1 MLLFLCYN
9 EVGDIMQDLKLLKI
23 FKVVAEEE
31 NMTHASERLF
41 IAQPAITRYIK
52 ELEKELNVELFQRTN
67 KGLKL
72 TEEGS
77 KLYKKIKGPIDE
89 LDNVDMDL
97 DKSIKIGSH
106 FTFYSK
112 LFGEKISKI
121 YKEIPSITV
130 DLINKEISDMIIDL
144 KNKKIDIVLS
154 KKIDD
159 IDDDIDYIRVGEVHD
174 IIIGGKD
181 SNEEISLDELKDSLL
196 CMPGKTTV
204 SYNNFFKKINISE
217 SEFKNI
223 KNISYNTMVIMINNL
238 NGYGLV
244 TEEYFKEDLDKGII
258 KKINI
263 NTDLITEYG
272 IYYNKNNKSEL
283 IKKVID
289 YLK

>member
-1 MLLFLCYN
+1 MSY
-9 EVGDIMQDLKLLKI
+9 
-23 FKVVAEEE
+23 
-31 NMTHASERLF
+31 
-41 IAQPAITRYIK
+41 
-52 ELEKELNVELFQRTN
+52 
-67 KGLKL
+67 
-72 TEEGS
+72 
-77 KLYKKIKGPIDE
+77 
-89 LDNVDMDL
+89 MDL

-130 DLINKEISDMIIDL
+130 NLINKETSDMIIDL

-204 SYNNFFKKINISE
+204 SYNNFFKKINIGE

-244 TEEYFKEDLDKGII
+244 TEEYFKEDLNKGII